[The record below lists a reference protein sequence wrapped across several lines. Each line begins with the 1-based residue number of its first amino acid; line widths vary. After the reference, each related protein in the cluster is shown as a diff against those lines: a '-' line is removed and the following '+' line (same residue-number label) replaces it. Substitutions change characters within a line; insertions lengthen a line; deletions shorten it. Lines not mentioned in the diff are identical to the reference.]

1 MKFSYLILTAIVTL
15 SSSTVFARGVDIGG
29 DVKQTVAAK
38 NIINLGMGKDVIAE
52 QTLASIRGDVK
63 VGGNVSQ
70 TVSSKNIINLAMGKG
85 VTARQTVS
93 SIDSH

>member
-1 MKFSYLILTAIVTL
+1 MKITHIILTAIVTL

-29 DVKQTVAAK
+29 DVEQTVEAK

-52 QTLASIRGDVK
+52 QTLASVRGEVK
-63 VGGNVSQ
+63 VGGDVKQ
-70 TVSSKNIINLAMGKG
+70 TVSAKNIINLGMGKG

>member
-15 SSSTVFARGVDIGG
+15 STSTVFARGVDIGG
-29 DVKQTVAAK
+29 DVTQTVAAK